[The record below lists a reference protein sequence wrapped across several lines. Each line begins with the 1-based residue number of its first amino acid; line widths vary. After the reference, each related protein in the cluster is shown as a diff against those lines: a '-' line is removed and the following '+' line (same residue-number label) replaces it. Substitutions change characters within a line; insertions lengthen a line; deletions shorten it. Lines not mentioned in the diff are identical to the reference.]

1 MSAHLGGLIAQRTG
15 VAGLAVLPVE
25 RCARAGIKPGPLE
38 SPSFRG
44 QMPESPMPVPSPLQ
58 KAESALALLNSIL
71 KHDHARIT
79 RQPALAF
86 KDAARGI
93 ADRD

>member
-1 MSAHLGGLIAQRTG
+1 
-15 VAGLAVLPVE
+15 
-25 RCARAGIKPGPLE
+25 
-38 SPSFRG
+38 
-44 QMPESPMPVPSPLQ
+44 MPESPMPVPSPLQ
-58 KAESALALLNSIL
+58 KAETALALLNSIL

-93 ADRD
+93 ATAIETMRREAEAKRGS

>member
-1 MSAHLGGLIAQRTG
+1 
-15 VAGLAVLPVE
+15 
-25 RCARAGIKPGPLE
+25 
-38 SPSFRG
+38 
-44 QMPESPMPVPSPLQ
+44 MPESPMSVPSPLQ
-58 KAESALALLNSIL
+58 KAETALALLNSIL

-93 ADRD
+93 STAIETMRREAGAKRNS